1 MDVHGPAD
9 GAAAQSQANINLLAG
24 EPSTHT
30 KEAALE
36 YHNRSQQAL
45 KWGSDLS

>member
-1 MDVHGPAD
+1 MHGPAD

-24 EPSTHT
+24 KPSTHM
-30 KEAALE
+30 KETALE